1 MTVKSSARRL
11 ISASFNLIG
20 LTVTRMPRD
29 SGPPPRLEQL
39 YRKYKDN
46 TMLGRE
52 EYMTNLALA
61 ASVTAPGCV
70 IECGVWKGGSSA
82 GMAEVLGPDREY
94 FLFDSFQGHIDP
106 QPIDGPA
113 ALAWQADKNGPWYFN
128 NAVVGPE
135 EADAAMRKSGA
146 KHYRLIK
153 GWFDDTLATFTPPSP
168 IAVLRIDCDWHA
180 PTMTC
185 LRALFPYVAEG
196 GSSLPTAI
204 PTGTVMREP
213 STSTLLPMKGWL
225 ASSSFRAASTTSSRA
240 PGGGEPPAPAQCRC
254 PSQCSSRIF
263 AAVASW

>member
-11 ISASFNLIG
+11 IQASFNLVG
-20 LTVTRMPRD
+20 LTVSRVPH
-29 SGPPPRLEQL
+29 GPSPSQRLEQL
-39 YRKYKDN
+39 YSKYKDH

-82 GMAEVLGPDREY
+82 GMAEMLGPDREY
-94 FLFDSFQGHIDP
+94 FLFDSFQGHVDP

-113 ALAWQADKNGPWYFN
+113 ALAWKADKNGPWYFN

-135 EADAAMRKSGA
+135 EADAAMRRSGA

-168 IAVLRIDCDWHA
+168 IAVLRIDCDWYA

-185 LRALFPYVAEG
+185 LRALFPYVAEDG
-196 GSSLPTAI
+196 IVIADGYPDWDGYARAFHEYLAAYEGVARLKQFRGSLYYVI
-204 PTGTVMREP
+204 
-213 STSTLLPMKGWL
+213 KGARRW
-225 ASSSFRAASTTSSRA
+225 
-240 PGGGEPPAPAQCRC
+240 
-254 PSQCSSRIF
+254 
-263 AAVASW
+263 